1 VFRGHSHS
9 FCISILAVFQAELS
23 TVPEYQHIFK
33 YVFGRVSVGVVSCL
47 MRGTA
52 TSVRKEN
59 TGSKETDFSIHNI
72 YIIVDGVVVFHRMYG
87 SIEKDSALVSS
98 FLGAM
103 ASLSREISNQG
114 VLKTIEIPPMRID
127 ALQVMDS
134 PQVLVAAATS
144 QEFPDFAVN
153 KILNNVAEV
162 FLNRFADRILSVGM
176 RDLTD
181 VMKSDVH
188 KAIVEGIREATL
200 PYDPC
205 NPAHRRRSLIRGY
218 TSPKYSC
225 PHYDLKL
232 NSKCKLDPGTYR
244 VADCQGMA
252 FSKGMACPFATHG
265 ENEDRE

>member
-1 VFRGHSHS
+1 MT
-9 FCISILAVFQAELS
+9 Q
-23 TVPEYQHIFK
+23 
-33 YVFGRVSVGVVSCL
+33 
-47 MRGTA
+47 
-52 TSVRKEN
+52 KEDAN
-59 TGSKETDFSIHNI
+59 TGESELNIHNI

-103 ASLSREISNQG
+103 VSLSREISGQG

-144 QEFPDFAVN
+144 QGFPEFAVN

-162 FLNRFADRILSVGM
+162 FLNRYADKIVTVGM

-181 VMKSDVH
+181 AMKGDVH
-188 KAIVEGIREATL
+188 KAIIAGVKEAAL
-200 PYDPC
+200 PYDPT
-205 NPAHRRRSLIRGY
+205 NPNHRRRALPQGH
-218 TSPKYSC
+218 TSMKYSC

-232 NSKCKLDPGTYR
+232 NSKCKLDPNTFR
-244 VADCQGMA
+244 VADCQGLA
-252 FSKGMACPFATHG
+252 FSKGMPCPFATR
-265 ENEDRE
+265 EDDGKEGQQGS